1 MIISKNSP
9 ISLIA
14 SYLGADNTLNL
25 GVTAWFHVSGPRSSL
40 NSPSFFF
47 FFQSLNT
54 CNIL

>member
-14 SYLGADNTLNL
+14 SYLGAGNTLNL

-40 NSPSFFF
+40 NSPSFFSF
-47 FFQSLNT
+47 FSISKHL
-54 CNIL
+54 